1 MAYYPFDVI
10 FPEVGQ
16 HFAGFQVGEVSVS
29 QKNRSLNVEMMIDSP
44 NRYADIADVCEEL
57 KRAYLLNSVKIVP
70 RFPESS
76 LTQGIRL
83 AMELSSREFPYAAP
97 LLENCETEISGL
109 SLFIRVKRGGVDML
123 KAWSD
128 HVTSLV
134 RQWYDRDITITIKNG
149 CDVEDLIK
157 QIETEKNDSI
167 KKELNGSPADGRT
180 TSNQPKILMG
190 RKLNMTFMPMSELS
204 IDTGMAAVKG
214 VIFSINHREI
224 KNRNAYIICFDI
236 TDYTGSVR
244 INSFMEKE
252 KAKPIIDELKI
263 GMTVEVY
270 GRLSFNKYENDLIME
285 PNSIIAGQPLPK
297 REDNA
302 PKKRVELHLHTRMSN
317 MDSVVGAKEAI
328 ELAASWGHRA
338 VAITD
343 HGVVQAFPE
352 AMDAAGKIN
361 KGRSD
366 GEKFKVLYGTEAY
379 FVNDIERIRSVYG
392 NASAMIDGEFV
403 AFDIETTGL
412 SSANDEII
420 EIGAVI
426 FRKGEIIDTFNT
438 FVNPGRHIPEK
449 ITELT
454 GISDDL
460 IAGAPELK
468 DALTR
473 FMEFIDGKVLAA
485 HNATFD
491 IGFIAAACRRF
502 SIPFNPTFIDTRNMS
517 RAMLPELKKFD
528 LHTVAEA
535 LNVPKFNHHRASAD
549 AGAAAYVLSFLLER
563 LKKHGLKDIQEINGY
578 LASNVESSAG
588 ALSGSNHMI
597 LLVRNQEGLR
607 NLYEL
612 VSLAH
617 LKYFRRNPI
626 IPRSELDRRRE
637 GLLVGSACES
647 GELYKAILAGKP
659 DSEIRRIAEY
669 YDFLEI
675 QPLGNNEFLIL
686 EGKVHDREALKE
698 INRRIVKL
706 GEMLNKPVVA
716 TCDVH
721 FLEPR
726 DEVYRRILM
735 AGKGFED
742 ADRQAPLYFRTTE
755 EMLEEFS
762 YLGKEKAYEVVI
774 ENTNKIADMCDYV
787 RPIKEGTY
795 APEIEGSAEELH
807 RLVEDKVLQL
817 YGDDPPPEVRNRVDT
832 EMNSII
838 KHHFDVI
845 YMIAQKLVSKSL
857 EDGYLVGSR
866 GSVGSSIVAFFS
878 GITEVN
884 SLPPHY
890 RCPNCKHSDFNHGIG
905 AATGPD
911 LPDRNCPVCGTP
923 YVKDGF
929 DIPFATFLGFDGD
942 KKPDIDLNFS
952 GEYQAKAHKETEH
965 LFGSGQVFRAGTIGT
980 LAEKTAYGFIKKYME
995 ERGKVISRAEENR
1008 LLQGIVGVKRT
1019 TGQHPGGLIVVPRNH
1034 SIYEFCPVQ
1043 HPADDAESDIITTH
1057 FDYHSIE
1064 ENLLKLDLLGHD
1076 DPTMIRML
1084 YDLTGYDPQKIPLD
1098 DRATMSLFTSTEAL
1112 GFANDPI
1119 CGSTGTFA
1127 VPEFG
1132 TKFVREMLAQ
1142 TKPTTFD
1149 ELIRISG
1156 LSHGTDVWL
1165 NNGQDIINSGLAT
1178 LKDIIAAR
1186 DDIMLYLISKGL
1198 DRKLSFTIMEN
1209 VRKGKG
1215 LKPEWEE
1222 EMRKHDVPEWYI
1234 QSCNKIKYMFPKAH
1248 AVAYVIMAFRIA
1260 WYKVHYP
1267 KEFYAAYFSIRANSF
1282 DAEIMTNGIDR
1293 VVRKIREIENNPNAK
1308 AVEKDMLITL
1318 EVVYEFYKRGFTF
1331 DRIDLYLSDA
1341 VNFIPGEKS
1350 LRPPFTAIPGIG
1362 ETAAKDI
1369 VTARQKGRFL
1379 SIEELSSRCP
1389 KVSKTVIELLRT
1401 NGVLDGLP
1409 DSSQVTL
1416 F

>member
-1 MAYYPFDVI
+1 MAYYPFDLV
-10 FPEVGQ
+10 FPEAGQ
-16 HFAGFQVGEVSVS
+16 FFSGFRVGEVSININ
-29 QKNRSLNVEMMIDSP
+29 NRSLHVELLIDSP
-44 NRYADIADVCEEL
+44 NDFGKVDNVCETL
-57 KRAYLLNSVKIVP
+57 KQAYQLESVKIVP
-70 RFPESS
+70 RFPEAS
-76 LTQGIRL
+76 LSQGIKL
-83 AMELSSREFPYAAP
+83 AMNLSGKEYPYAVP
-97 LLENCETEISGL
+97 LLENCETELNGL
-109 SLFIRVKRGGVDML
+109 SLFIRVQRGGVDLL
-123 KAWSD
+123 KAWADKVSE
-128 HVTSLV
+128 LV
-134 RQWYDRDITITIKNG
+134 KQWYGKGLDITIKNG
-149 CDVEDLIK
+149 GDMDHLIR
-157 QIETEKNDSI
+157 QIETERKDSI
-167 KKELNGSPADGRT
+167 SKELNNISAVGRKA
-180 TSNQPKILMG
+180 SNQPRVLMG
-190 RKLNMTFMPMSELS
+190 RKMNMKHQPMSELS
-204 IDTGMAAVKG
+204 IDTGTVAVKG
-214 VIFSINHREI
+214 EIFSINHREVR
-224 KNRNAYIICFDI
+224 NRSAYIVCFDI

-244 INSFMEKE
+244 INSFLEKD
-252 KAKPIIDELKI
+252 KAEPIINELKI

-270 GRLSFNKYENDLIME
+270 GKLSFNKYENDLVLD
-285 PNSIIAGQPLPK
+285 PSSIVVGQPLPG

-302 PKKRVELHLHTRMSN
+302 ERKRVELHLHTRMSN
-317 MDSVVGAKEAI
+317 LDAVVGAREAI
-328 ELAASWGHRA
+328 EQAARWGHRA

-352 AMDAAGKIN
+352 AMAASEKVNRGKSEDE
-361 KGRSD
+361 RL
-366 GEKFKVLYGTEAY
+366 KVLYGTEAY

-392 NASAMIDGEFV
+392 SASASIEGEFV

-412 SSANDEII
+412 SAANDEII
-420 EIGAVI
+420 EIGAVL
-426 FRKGEIIDTFNT
+426 FKNGEIVDTFNT
-438 FVNPGRHIPEK
+438 FVDPGRHIPEK

-454 GISDDL
+454 GINDEMVT
-460 IAGAPELK
+460 GAPSL
-468 DALTR
+468 DNALFR
-473 FMEFIDGKVLAA
+473 FLEFAGDKVLAA

-491 IGFIAAACRRF
+491 IGFITAACKRF
-502 SIPFNPTFIDTRNMS
+502 SVPFNPTFIDTRNMS
-517 RAMLPELKKFD
+517 RAIMPAIRKFD
-528 LHTVAEA
+528 LHTVANE

-549 AGAAAYVLSFLLER
+549 AGAVAYVLSYFLEN
-563 LKKHGLKDIQEINGY
+563 LKKAGLTDIQEINGF
-578 LASNVESSAG
+578 LVSNSGPSAETLGGSS
-588 ALSGSNHMI
+588 HMI
-597 LLVRNQEGLR
+597 ILVRNQTGLL

-612 VSLAH
+612 ISLSH

-626 IPRSELDRRRE
+626 IPRSELDKRRE
-637 GLLVGSACES
+637 GLLLGSACES
-647 GELYKAILAGKP
+647 GELYRALVAGRP
-659 DSEIRRIAEY
+659 ESEIKRIAEY

-675 QPLGNNEFLIL
+675 QPLGNNEFLVAD
-686 EGKVHDREALKE
+686 GKVRDREALME
-698 INRRIVKL
+698 LNRKIVKL

-716 TCDVH
+716 ACDVH

-735 AGKGFED
+735 AGKGYSD
-742 ADRQAPLYFRTTE
+742 ADNQAPLYFRTTD

-762 YLGKEKAYEVVI
+762 YLGKDKAFEVVV
-774 ENTNKIADMCDYV
+774 ENPNTIADMCDFV
-787 RPIKEGTY
+787 RPIKEGTF
-795 APEIEGSAEELH
+795 APEIEGSVESLQK
-807 RLVEDKVLQL
+807 LVEDKVLQL
-817 YGDDPPPEVRNRVDT
+817 YGENPPSEVRNRVDT
-832 EMNSII
+832 EMNSIK

-866 GSVGSSIVAFFS
+866 GSVGSSIVAFFA

-890 RCPNCKHSDFNHGIG
+890 RCPKCKHSDFNHGIE

-911 LPDRNCPVCGTP
+911 LPDKDCPECGTK

-942 KKPDIDLNFS
+942 KTPDIDLNFS
-952 GEYQAKAHKETEH
+952 GEYQAKAHKETEL
-965 LFGSGQVFRAGTIGT
+965 LFGKGKVFRAGTIGT
-980 LAEKTAYGFIKKYME
+980 IAEKTAYGYVKKYME

-1008 LLQGIVGVKRT
+1008 LSQGIVGVKRT
-1019 TGQHPGGLIVVPRNH
+1019 TGQHPGGLIIVPKNH

-1043 HPADDAESDIITTH
+1043 HPADDADSGIITSH

-1084 YDLTGYDPQKIPLD
+1084 HDLTGYDPQGIPLD
-1098 DRATMSLFTSTEAL
+1098 DKATMSLFTSSEVL
-1112 GFANDPI
+1112 GFTNDPI

-1132 TKFVREMLAQ
+1132 TRFVREMLVQ

-1165 NNGQDIINSGLAT
+1165 NNGQDIINSGTAT
-1178 LKDIIAAR
+1178 LKEIIAAR

-1198 DRKLSFTIMEN
+1198 DRLLSFTIMEN

-1215 LKPEWEE
+1215 LKPEWEA
-1222 EMRKHDVPEWYI
+1222 EMKRHNVPDWYI

-1282 DAEIMTNGIDR
+1282 DAEIMTNGIER
-1293 VVRKIREIENNPNAK
+1293 VVKKIREIENNPNAK
-1308 AVEKDMLITL
+1308 AVEKDMLVTL
-1318 EVVYEFYKRGFTF
+1318 EVVYEFYRRGFTF
-1331 DRIDLYLSDA
+1331 EAIDLYLSDA
-1341 VNFIPGEKS
+1341 VNFIPTDNK

-1362 ETAAKDI
+1362 VTAAKDI
-1369 VTARQKGRFL
+1369 VSARKKGRFL
-1379 SIEELSSRCP
+1379 SVEELSIRCP
-1389 KVSKTVIELLRT
+1389 KVSKTVIELLKEH
-1401 NGVLDGLP
+1401 GVLQGLP
-1409 DSSQVTL
+1409 DTSQVTL